1 MKKISIIFLLLGL
14 IISNSFVTNS
24 TKKIDENI
32 IYIKENL
39 SLLND
44 KNELLKLEYDY
55 LSSPA
60 KLEEYQ
66 VTHFEENLVIMEAED
81 IHEIF
86 IKNNNIEFIQR
97 KWNMTKNKE
106 TKLILENYPR
116 DFKYNNNKNVNF
128 SFNRV
133 AFIFFTFVIIFLIFS
148 LKIVYIGY
156 DTLNE
161 KKFIIS
167 DNNFRSTILDRNN
180 VILSNCSAIQFKRA
194 CSW

>member
-97 KWNMTKNKE
+97 K
-106 TKLILENYPR
+106 
-116 DFKYNNNKNVNF
+116 
-128 SFNRV
+128 
-133 AFIFFTFVIIFLIFS
+133 
-148 LKIVYIGY
+148 
-156 DTLNE
+156 
-161 KKFIIS
+161 
-167 DNNFRSTILDRNN
+167 
-180 VILSNCSAIQFKRA
+180 
-194 CSW
+194 